1 MKKPFVITG
10 LAVSALVLLLVGFD
24 LVGTIIW
31 EGSAPLQLQ
40 LKSQSGR
47 KLEKLSVDSLRS
59 WQWADAFRNDP
70 NNLDISLKPV
80 EDFDG
85 ARGTADVRSS
95 GASSGLGRELSY
107 VRDPVL
113 VLEVVYAD
121 GEKRLELA
129 EVPERGQP
137 QVIEVTVP

>member
-40 LKSQSGR
+40 PKPQSGR
-47 KLEKLSVDSLRS
+47 KIEKVSFDSLMAR
-59 WQWADAFRNDP
+59 QWADDFRKNPDSFD
-70 NNLDISLKPV
+70 LRLRPV
-80 EDFDG
+80 GDFDG
-85 ARGTADVRSS
+85 THGKVDVRC
-95 GASSGLGRELSY
+95 GGTRSGLGRNLNYGRDEL
-107 VRDPVL
+107 L
-113 VLEVVYAD
+113 VLEVLYAD

-129 EVPERGQP
+129 EVPKRGQP